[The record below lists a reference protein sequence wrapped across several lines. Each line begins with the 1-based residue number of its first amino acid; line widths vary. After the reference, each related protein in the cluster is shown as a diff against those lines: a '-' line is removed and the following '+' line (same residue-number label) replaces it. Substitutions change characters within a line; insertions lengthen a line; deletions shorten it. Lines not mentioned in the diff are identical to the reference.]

1 MIKCYFSHPVTAVTT
16 NIEVE
21 AETTTFRVRC
31 TSTGGRALSMAVS
44 GPNGYSS
51 HLYNIEPVGIGNFQG
66 SDNYTA
72 TTEVILNGR
81 DGDVYQ
87 CNATGISSRTSVAT
101 VRGNCKECS
110 D

>member
-1 MIKCYFSHPVTAVTT
+1 MEVGTA
-16 NIEVE
+16 
-21 AETTTFRVRC
+21 
-31 TSTGGRALSMAVS
+31 GGRALSMAVS

-51 HLYNIEPVGIGNFQG
+51 DLHDIEPVGIGNFQG

-87 CNATGISSRTSVAT
+87 CNATGISSRTNVAT
-101 VRGNCKECS
+101 LRGKDWANLLYNS
-110 D
+110 GANY

>member
-1 MIKCYFSHPVTAVTT
+1 MRKCYFSCPVTAVTT
-16 NIEVE
+16 IIEVE
-21 AETTTFRVRC
+21 VGTATFRVRC
-31 TSTGGRALSMAVS
+31 TSAGGRPLSMAVS

-51 HLYNIEPVGIGNFQG
+51 DLHDIELVGIGNFQG

-72 TTEVILNGR
+72 ATEVILNGR

-87 CNATGISSRTSVAT
+87 CNATGISSRTSIAT
-101 VRGNCKECS
+101 VRGNCS